1 MSKQQAA
8 TRIMAD
14 DGDPLA
20 MAALKDEAEENGFY
34 QLEPLRRGQEIVV
47 FTATFFFR
55 GKFLGEDVE
64 YIALEPGSYKVYET
78 GSLDDFFKNK
88 KGMQEE
94 RLPKINRIRKGS
106 IVSINEM

>member
-1 MSKQQAA
+1 MQIA
-8 TRIMAD
+8 AD
-14 DGDPLA
+14 DGDALA
-20 MAALKDEAEENGFY
+20 DSAIKDEAEENGFY
-34 QLEPLRRGQEIVV
+34 QLPPLKRGQEIVV
-47 FTATFFFR
+47 FTATFFYR

-78 GSLDDFFKNK
+78 GALEDFFKNK
-88 KGMQEE
+88 KGTQEE